1 MMKHKIELDTIAYI
15 RTEFPTKFG
24 IPRQSGLA
32 DTRGMIVFVPEYQ
45 NAEALRGIEEY
56 SHLWLIWGFSDNF
69 EKGWHPTVRPPRL
82 GGNERVGVFATR
94 SPFRPNPLGLS
105 SVRLLR
111 VEKTATHGMIL
122 QVEGA
127 DLKDGTP
134 IYDIKPYLS
143 YVDAHIAASGG
154 FAEEKKT
161 YELRV
166 EIPENLE
173 EKLTTEQRKNLR
185 QILSQDPRPSY
196 QNDPNRMYGMEYA
209 GMEIRFRV
217 EEEQLS
223 VCEIW
228 RNGEKEKEIW
238 NL

>member
-1 MMKHKIELDTIAYI
+1 MKHKIELDTIAYI

-24 IPRQSGLA
+24 IPRQSGLV
-32 DTRGMIVFVPEYQ
+32 DTKGMIVFEPKYQ

-82 GGNERVGVFATR
+82 GGNERMGVFATR

-105 SVRLLR
+105 SVRLLG
-111 VEKTATHGMIL
+111 VEKTATHGL
-122 QVEGA
+122 VLHVEGA
-127 DLKDGTP
+127 DLKDKTP

-143 YVDAHIAASGG
+143 YVDVHVGANSG
-154 FAEEKKT
+154 FADEKKT
-161 YELRV
+161 YELQV
-166 EIPENLE
+166 ELPKHLE
-173 EKLTTEQRKNLR
+173 EKLTTEQRKNLQ

-196 QNDPNRMYGMEYA
+196 QNNPNRMYGMEYA
-209 GMEIRFRV
+209 GMEIRFCV
-217 EEEQLS
+217 KEDKVF
-223 VCEIW
+223 VCEICEM
-228 RNGEKEKEIW
+228 EKRRAAAW